1 MTFLLDTHFVLWLP
15 IGGRGISRSARR
27 LVNES
32 TNRLLFSAASLWE
45 IALKRARYRGNYAFD
60 PRVIRKQL
68 LENGFDE
75 LPITGQHVVIADS
88 LPRIHKNPLDR
99 LIIAQALV
107 EGITL
112 LTADETI
119 ARYPGSIRKV

>member
-15 IGGRGISRSARR
+15 IGGRGISRAARR
-27 LVNES
+27 LVSDSANE
-32 TNRLLFSAASLWE
+32 LLFSAVSLWE
-45 IALKRARYRGNYAFD
+45 IGLKRARYRRSFAFD
-60 PRVIRKQL
+60 PSVIRRQM

-75 LPITGQHVVIADS
+75 LPVTGQHVVAADS

-99 LIIAQALV
+99 LLVAQAMV

-112 LTADETI
+112 LTADSTL